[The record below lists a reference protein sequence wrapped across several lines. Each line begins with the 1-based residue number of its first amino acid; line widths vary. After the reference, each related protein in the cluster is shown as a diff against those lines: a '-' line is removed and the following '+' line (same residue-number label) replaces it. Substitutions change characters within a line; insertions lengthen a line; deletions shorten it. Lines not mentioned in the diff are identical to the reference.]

1 MWLKNPQTEV
11 RIKVNLLADS
21 GANSCSLDTRVGQE
35 LGLQGKAEPYHVQV
49 GGGRINTYSA
59 FAASVIIQGVQD
71 GAEEHPI
78 TVHVYNKPCGN
89 LARINWREKRQ
100 HWPHLRD
107 IDLPEAANRHVEGI
121 VGMSEPKL
129 IAALKAAVTGDK
141 HEPTATYTL
150 LGWFVGGPVS
160 PKVTHSAFAV
170 TFMGSVDEE
179 EAQQPPDS
187 DQALRQA
194 MQRLWE
200 ADGESLRRHLPQPQL
215 TQSERRLSAN
225 FTTHCSDCPMAD
237 IRLDFYGKITAHCRE
252 IIMKP

>member
-1 MWLKNPQTEV
+1 
-11 RIKVNLLADS
+11 
-21 GANSCSLDTRVGQE
+21 
-35 LGLQGKAEPYHVQV
+35 
-49 GGGRINTYSA
+49 
-59 FAASVIIQGVQD
+59 
-71 GAEEHPI
+71 
-78 TVHVYNKPCGN
+78 
-89 LARINWREKRQ
+89 
-100 HWPHLRD
+100 
-107 IDLPEAANRHVEGI
+107 
-121 VGMSEPKL
+121 MSEPKL

-215 TQSERRLSAN
+215 TQSEKKAISEFHDTLQRLSDGRYQAGLLWKNNRPLPRNYHEALKMYQALEQQLERCPQMRLN
-225 FTTHCSDCPMAD
+225 FNQTISEWINKDIVCYVRSTELHYFLPTFMVIRADKATTAYRVRC
-237 IRLDFYGKITAHCRE
+237 
-252 IIMKP
+252 